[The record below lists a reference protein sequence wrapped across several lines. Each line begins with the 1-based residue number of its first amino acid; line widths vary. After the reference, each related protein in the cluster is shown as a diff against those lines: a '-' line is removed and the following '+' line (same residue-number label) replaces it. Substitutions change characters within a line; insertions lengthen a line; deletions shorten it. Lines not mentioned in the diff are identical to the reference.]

1 MGYTSSS
8 SLKTICLVVFV
19 VLVGSVSSQ
28 STVCPFDFLYH
39 MGDGVFDN
47 GNAIAIHP
55 FGPRLPAASLPYGIT
70 FPGKP
75 TGRWCDGLLD
85 IDVGA
90 TAMGF
95 PVLTPYLGGN
105 ASSSNAIIFAVAG
118 SPVLDRRF
126 FMEIGVRIP
135 PYAQSLGIQ
144 MSWFKRHI
152 HSICTTKEDCA
163 DKVADSLF
171 LFGDVEANDITFPL
185 LQGKS
190 IQEVRKYAKAVTRA
204 LISAAREVIGMG
216 ATRVIL
222 PGNVPIG
229 CYPFILTELSSK
241 RPADYDS
248 LGCLQKVNDLIVYK
262 NNDLQNSIA
271 NLRIEFPNTT
281 IFYANFYDAFQ
292 TLLQEVTSGPNKSVA
307 LKSCCGAGGKYN
319 YDSSRFCGSRKASLC
334 SDPNQY
340 IYWDG
345 IHLTQAAND
354 RLSVILQVGAFEALN
369 CTRAQ
374 TMTSV
379 DYLRI
384 KGMKNDVLEELND
397 SWTVRKLGISISL
410 TILIAC
416 LVVKKVRE
424 NCREMKRK

>member
-1 MGYTSSS
+1 MVYTSSS
-8 SLKTICLVVFV
+8 SLKAICLLVF

-28 STVCPFDFLYH
+28 STVCPFDFLFH
-39 MGDGVFDN
+39 LGDGVFDN
-47 GNAIAIHP
+47 GNAIAIPP
-55 FGPRLPAASLPYGIT
+55 FGSSLPAASLPYGVT
-70 FPGKP
+70 YPGNP

-105 ASSSNAIIFAVAG
+105 ASSNNAIIFAVAR
-118 SPVLDRRF
+118 SPVLDRSF
-126 FMEIGVRIP
+126 FMKRGVRIP
-135 PYAQSLGIQ
+135 PYAQSLSVQ

-152 HSICTTKEDCA
+152 DSICTTPQDCA
-163 DKVADSLF
+163 DKVADSLV

-185 LQGKS
+185 RQGKT
-190 IQEVRKYAKAVTRA
+190 IRQVRRYVTAVTRA
-204 LISAAREVIGMG
+204 QINAAREVIGMG

-229 CYPFILTELSSK
+229 CYPFILTELSSSF
-241 RPADYDS
+241 PADYDS
-248 LGCLQKVNDLIVYK
+248 LGCLKKVNDLIVYK

-271 NLRIEFPNTT
+271 NLQIEFPNIT
-281 IFYANFYDAFQ
+281 IFYADFYSAFQ
-292 TLLQEVTSGPNKSVA
+292 TLLREVTSGKGPNKSVA

-319 YDSSRFCGSRKASLC
+319 YDLKRFCGSPKASTC

-354 RLSVILQVGAFEALN
+354 RLSVILQEGAFEALN
-369 CTRAQ
+369 CTTAQ
-374 TMTSV
+374 TVTSV
-379 DYLRI
+379 DYLRM
-384 KGMKNDVLEELND
+384 KGMKNDVPSYGL
-397 SWTVRKLGISISL
+397 SMI
-410 TILIAC
+410 
-416 LVVKKVRE
+416 
-424 NCREMKRK
+424 